1 MRRAIRQWSHRL
13 DQRGQSAVEFLLALP
28 VALLLLFGIFEFGRH
43 FYTRLT
49 LRNAVAEAARF
60 AVTGQTLVDPSTG
73 QPMPRSTSI
82 VQVIVDRARDL
93 HVDVSRIRLSPPN
106 GGGPGEI
113 VTIVTEPGRRSVS
126 SPIGGNLIGNVS
138 ETSTLTSV
146 FLATDPLAEDG
157 INTFRLTGA
166 DQDDALTTL
175 TIRYHTR
182 KVGLGI

>member
-1 MRRAIRQWSHRL
+1 M
-13 DQRGQSAVEFLLALP
+13 EFLLALP

-82 VQVIVDRARDL
+82 VQVIVDRAADL
-93 HVDVSRIRLSPPN
+93 HVDVARIRLTPPN

-113 VTIVTEPGRRSVS
+113 VTIDATYTYTFAMAPIARFFGDGTIDFTVTTAVMNEPS
-126 SPIGGNLIGNVS
+126 
-138 ETSTLTSV
+138 
-146 FLATDPLAEDG
+146 F
-157 INTFRLTGA
+157 
-166 DQDDALTTL
+166 
-175 TIRYHTR
+175 
-182 KVGLGI
+182 